1 MRMNLHASNIDND
14 ILMRLEEEE
23 GSRSERGLRV

>member
-14 ILMRLEEEE
+14 ILMRLEEE